1 MVWMYIMYVLVNG
14 KYRNYWKYT
23 VRISKGGEGG
33 GEKWVLHLSNLSL
46 SLVIFSFN
54 IIKTEIETT
63 NSFSA

>member
-1 MVWMYIMYVLVNG
+1 M
-14 KYRNYWKYT
+14 
-23 VRISKGGEGG
+23 GGGG